1 MISDLDCFVVEQYH
15 IVLVACV
22 DRKLLVTHRL
32 GLAPLVHRALLLDGT
47 GVPEPSD

>member
-22 DRKLLVTHRL
+22 DRILLVTHRL
-32 GLAPLVHRALLLDGT
+32 RLAPLVHRALLLDGT